1 LVERRLCKPEVVGS
15 NPTNST
21 TPPQVGGLFFD
32 MLARCKRKGKPS
44 NARSACKLACKR
56 ARD

>member
-1 LVERRLCKPEVVGS
+1 
-15 NPTNST
+15 
-21 TPPQVGGLFFD
+21 VGGLFFD